1 MPKKKRGILRI
12 LFSRIG
18 LVLVLMGVQVFLIVS
33 AYQWFDGYFQW
44 FNGLIWLITIAMVF
58 ELFSSD
64 MDATGKL
71 TWLLLMS
78 LVPVPAALFYLFTE
92 RDVGHRA
99 IKARIKDLIAET
111 KDLLPQDPV
120 TFQKQE
126 LVSSATDDLCTYL
139 NRSGCFPIYEHTA
152 VTYLSSGEEKLS
164 ALLEELQKARK
175 FIFMEYFIISE
186 GYFWGKILKILAEK
200 AAQGVDVRIVYD
212 GMCEIALLSSDYPNR
227 LAKLGIKCKPFSP
240 IHPFLS
246 THYNYRDHRKIL
258 VIDGK
263 VAFNGG
269 INLSDEYVNLIH
281 PFGTWKDAAVML
293 KGPAV
298 QSFTL
303 TFLQTWNITEADPKW
318 DEALITPDYQT
329 TNSDFDSEHL
339 ASAESH
345 NDSKRPSWARS
356 PSGNPGGFVM
366 PYSDCPLDEYKVGEN
381 VYMDIL
387 NRAKTYVHVMTPYL
401 ILDNELEQSL
411 KFAAERGVDVKLI
424 LPGIPDKKSAYS
436 LAKSHYR
443 YLIDAGIKIYE
454 YTPGFV
460 HAKVFVSDN
469 EKAVVGTINLDYR
482 SLYHHFECATYL
494 FRTPCISDIES
505 DFQATLAQCREVTRE
520 TIAHERLSY
529 RILGRLLKFVA
540 PLM

>member
-1 MPKKKRGILRI
+1 MSRRLRNQYYEENEGVIRLMPKRKRGFLRI
-12 LFSRIG
+12 IFSRIG
-18 LVLVLMGVQVFLIVS
+18 LVLLLMLVQLFMLYA
-33 AYQWFDGYFQW
+33 AYKWFDDYFQW
-44 FNGLIWLITIAMVF
+44 FNGLIWIITIAMVF

-64 MDATGKL
+64 MDSTGKL

-78 LVPVPAALFYLFTE
+78 LFPVPAALLFLFTE
-92 RDVGHRA
+92 NDVGHRA
-99 IKARIKDLIAET
+99 IKARIKELISQT
-111 KDLLPQDPV
+111 KNSLPQDADVFSRP
-120 TFQKQE
+120 E
-126 LVSSATDDLCTYL
+126 LVRSATDDLCRYL
-139 NRSGCFPIYEHTA
+139 NRSGCFPIYEGTA
-152 VTYLSSGEEKLS
+152 VTYLPSGEAKFE
-164 ALLEELQKARK
+164 ALLAELERAEK
-175 FIFMEYFIISE
+175 FIFLEYFIIAE
-186 GYFWGKILKILAEK
+186 GHVWGKILNILTKK
-200 AAQGVDVRIVYD
+200 AAQGVDVRVVYD
-212 GMCEIALLSSDYPNR
+212 GMCEIALLTVDYPKR
-227 LAKLGIKCKPFSP
+227 LENLGIKCKPFSP
-240 IHPFLS
+240 IRPFLS

-269 INLSDEYVNLIH
+269 VNLSDEYMNLTH
-281 PFGTWKDAAVML
+281 PFGHWKDVAVML

-303 TFLQTWNITEADPKW
+303 MFLQTWNITEATPVWDPFLKP
-318 DEALITPDYQT
+318 AP
-329 TNSDFDSEHL
+329 
-339 ASAESH
+339 AEV
-345 NDSKRPSWARS
+345 NAA
-356 PSGNPGGFVM
+356 GYVM
-366 PYSDCPLDEYKVGEN
+366 PYCDCPLDEYKVGEN

-436 LAKSHYR
+436 LAKSHYK
-443 YLIDAGIKIYE
+443 YLVEAGIKIYE

-460 HAKVFVSDN
+460 HAKVFVADD

-494 FRTPCISDIES
+494 FRTPCIRDVES
-505 DFQATLAQCREVTRE
+505 DFQATLAKCREVTLE
-520 TIAHERLSY
+520 TIRHERLYY
-529 RILGRLLKFVA
+529 RILGRLLKFIA

>member
-1 MPKKKRGILRI
+1 MSKWIRKDYSEEKDGILRLMPKKKRGILRI

-227 LAKLGIKCKPFSP
+227 LAKPGIKCKPFSP

-293 KGPAV
+293 K
-298 QSFTL
+298 
-303 TFLQTWNITEADPKW
+303 
-318 DEALITPDYQT
+318 ALP
-329 TNSDFDSEHL
+329 FK
-339 ASAESH
+339 ASRSR
-345 NDSKRPSWARS
+345 SCRP
-356 PSGNPGGFVM
+356 
-366 PYSDCPLDEYKVGEN
+366 
-381 VYMDIL
+381 
-387 NRAKTYVHVMTPYL
+387 
-401 ILDNELEQSL
+401 
-411 KFAAERGVDVKLI
+411 
-424 LPGIPDKKSAYS
+424 
-436 LAKSHYR
+436 
-443 YLIDAGIKIYE
+443 
-454 YTPGFV
+454 
-460 HAKVFVSDN
+460 
-469 EKAVVGTINLDYR
+469 GT
-482 SLYHHFECATYL
+482 
-494 FRTPCISDIES
+494 
-505 DFQATLAQCREVTRE
+505 
-520 TIAHERLSY
+520 
-529 RILGRLLKFVA
+529 
-540 PLM
+540 

>member
-1 MPKKKRGILRI
+1 MH
-12 LFSRIG
+12 
-18 LVLVLMGVQVFLIVS
+18 Q
-33 AYQWFDGYFQW
+33 
-44 FNGLIWLITIAMVF
+44 
-58 ELFSSD
+58 
-64 MDATGKL
+64 AT
-71 TWLLLMS
+71 
-78 LVPVPAALFYLFTE
+78 
-92 RDVGHRA
+92 
-99 IKARIKDLIAET
+99 
-111 KDLLPQDPV
+111 
-120 TFQKQE
+120 
-126 LVSSATDDLCTYL
+126 
-139 NRSGCFPIYEHTA
+139 
-152 VTYLSSGEEKLS
+152 
-164 ALLEELQKARK
+164 
-175 FIFMEYFIISE
+175 
-186 GYFWGKILKILAEK
+186 
-200 AAQGVDVRIVYD
+200 
-212 GMCEIALLSSDYPNR
+212 DYPNR

-303 TFLQTWNITEADPKW
+303 SFLQTWNITEADPKW

-424 LPGIPDKKSAYS
+424 LPGIPDKKSA
-436 LAKSHYR
+436 
-443 YLIDAGIKIYE
+443 
-454 YTPGFV
+454 
-460 HAKVFVSDN
+460 
-469 EKAVVGTINLDYR
+469 
-482 SLYHHFECATYL
+482 
-494 FRTPCISDIES
+494 
-505 DFQATLAQCREVTRE
+505 
-520 TIAHERLSY
+520 
-529 RILGRLLKFVA
+529 
-540 PLM
+540 